1 MRSALAREM
10 AASTR
15 RRFVDVALND
25 EYADLADVTKFYDTD
40 VDFRTRLEKLFTAW
54 NEAPPASEAK
64 FEEFPSVPFKQRAV
78 CRTSLL
84 IPSSSRR

>member
-1 MRSALAREM
+1 M

-54 NEAPPASEAK
+54 NE
-64 FEEFPSVPFKQRAV
+64 
-78 CRTSLL
+78 
-84 IPSSSRR
+84 